1 MPPIRA
7 VRTVRATKMNLSW
20 KETMSNLK
28 TAKCILLAGVASFA
42 FAHAA
47 NAQTLD
53 QALIEAKQSTAASA
67 AAQRQVE
74 NLDDQAGDAQ
84 REYSAL
90 LQRRDSLDIFVK
102 RQELYLE
109 SQTDEIASL
118 REQLNTVEQTKQDL
132 VPMMIRMAVDL
143 RNEIKNDYPFNL
155 ENRLAAVDRVM
166 ANLSD
171 PAVAPVE
178 QYRQILT
185 AYQNEVTYG
194 QGVNSY
200 EGPHPDDAKRTV
212 DYLRFG
218 RVAFVYMTKDESEI
232 KFYDL
237 ESKGWVEVDSGLAL
251 QMRQAIRMAN
261 DEATQSIV
269 SIPVKLK

>member
-1 MPPIRA
+1 
-7 VRTVRATKMNLSW
+7 
-20 KETMSNLK
+20 MSNLK
-28 TAKCILLAGVASFA
+28 TAKCIMLAGVASFA
-42 FAHAA
+42 FAQAA
-47 NAQTLD
+47 NAQSLD
-53 QALIEAKQSTAASA
+53 QALREASQSTAASA
-67 AAQRQVE
+67 AAQREVE
-74 NLDDQAGDAQ
+74 ALDDQAGDAQ

-155 ENRLAAVDRVM
+155 EHRLASVDRVM

-200 EGPHPDDAKRTV
+200 EGPHPEDAQRTV

-218 RVAFVYMTKDESEI
+218 RVAFVYMTKDEREI

-237 ESKGWVEVDSGLAL
+237 ESKGWLDVDTDLAL
-251 QMRQAIRMAN
+251 QMRQAIRMAKK
-261 DEATQSIV
+261 EATQSIV
-269 SIPVKLK
+269 TIPVKLAQ

>member
-1 MPPIRA
+1 
-7 VRTVRATKMNLSW
+7 
-20 KETMSNLK
+20 MSNLK
-28 TAKCILLAGVASFA
+28 TAKCILLAGVATFA
-42 FAHAA
+42 FA
-47 NAQTLD
+47 
-53 QALIEAKQSTAASA
+53 SSA
-67 AAQRQVE
+67 AAQLDSALREASQSTASSAASQQTVE
-74 NLDDQAGDAQ
+74 SLDDEAGDMQ

-90 LQRRDSLDIFVK
+90 LQRKDSLDIFVK

-109 SQTDEIASL
+109 SQTDEISSL

-143 RNEIKNDYPFNL
+143 RNEIKSDYPFNRDR
-155 ENRLAAVDRVM
+155 RLAAVDRVM

-171 PAVAPVE
+171 PSVAPVE

-200 EGPHPDDAKRTV
+200 EGPHPDDANRTV
-212 DYLRFG
+212 DFLRFG
-218 RVAFVYMTKDESEI
+218 RVSFVYMSKEEDEI

-237 ESKGWVEVDSGLAL
+237 ESGGWTSVGTDLAL
-251 QMRQAIRMAN
+251 QMRQAIRMAKN
-261 DEATQSIV
+261 EATQDLV
-269 SIPVKLK
+269 TIPVKIR